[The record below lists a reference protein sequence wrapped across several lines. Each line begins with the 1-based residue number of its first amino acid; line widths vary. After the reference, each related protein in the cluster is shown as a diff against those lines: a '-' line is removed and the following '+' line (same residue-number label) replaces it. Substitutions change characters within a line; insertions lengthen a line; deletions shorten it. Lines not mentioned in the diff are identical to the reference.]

1 MLGLNMLI
9 GIICWALAR
18 GQEDITSV
26 WTLLNAHIV
35 LSVEHTL
42 SHKQRRHCSTYRCGM
57 RP

>member
-1 MLGLNMLI
+1 MLI